1 MAAAAGEEGRRGTVF
16 SVLSMSDCEELSP
29 IVEGEYVH
37 VSDEQHLPTLKFNG
51 TSNFNLNKKAST
63 LPDRRQ
69 GQSTLMAEYDFT
81 RDLIRPRS
89 LSHGHGPMIES
100 SKPLLEGS

>member
-1 MAAAAGEEGRRGTVF
+1 
-16 SVLSMSDCEELSP
+16 MSDCEELPP
-29 IVEGEYVH
+29 IVEGDYVH
-37 VSDEQHLPTLKFNG
+37 VSDEQHLPTPKFNG

-69 GQSTLMAEYDFT
+69 GQSTLMAEYGLM

-89 LSHGHGPMIES
+89 LSHGQGPTIES
-100 SKPLLEGS
+100 SKPLLEGSRL